1 MELTEREQIKTL
13 WTKVRWINTPFHVD
27 SHVCMGVDLMRMYV
41 CVGVDLM
48 RMYVC
53 VSFVGSL
60 HNYIVEPS
68 GFERGWQA
76 EEILGA
82 TEVDKE
88 ILFLIRWY
96 VISHST
102 G

>member
-27 SHVCMGVDLMRMYV
+27 SHVCM
-41 CVGVDLM
+41 GVDLM

>member
-1 MELTEREQIKTL
+1 MCSL
-13 WTKVRWINTPFHVD
+13 
-27 SHVCMGVDLMRMYV
+27 
-41 CVGVDLM
+41 
-48 RMYVC
+48 

-60 HNYIVEPS
+60 YNYIVEPS

-96 VISHST
+96 VILHST
-102 G
+102 DCSDHTYTTSNGGPSTLWRVLSHRHPLAHPPS